1 MEHRVPTKRRNIWMI
16 IGIIFAIISVALGVI
31 LAFTYLNMP
40 NRDEISA
47 EAYEEAKAEYKDQVA
62 QLQQY
67 YELRLKKNSS
77 KNSNASTDDATID
90 IEPED
95 SSANSLASI
104 DPVKPTSATD
114 YIYIPALNK
123 KVKLDD
129 SLKNIKYAIYDYGMC
144 IWAVSTD
151 APNDDYSF
159 TYSDGLSTALMT
171 IDFTSKDYVDAIL
184 KIDSEDSWYVNLKSN
199 SVVYNNGNYL
209 TIEDASLTSDDLSAD
224 EYQWYQT
231 SYAALLKIMKDKTNY
246 EEL

>member
-1 MEHRVPTKRRNIWMI
+1 MKHRVPTKGQNIWMI
-16 IGIIFAIISVALGVI
+16 AGIVFATISVALGVI
-31 LAFTYLNMP
+31 LVFTYLNMP
-40 NRDEISA
+40 DRDEISA

-77 KNSNASTDDATID
+77 KNASSSSDDAIID

-95 SSANSLASI
+95 SSANSLAAI

-114 YIYIPALNK
+114 YIYIPALGK

-144 IWAVSTD
+144 IWAVSAD

-159 TYSDGLSTALMT
+159 TYSDGLSAALMT

-184 KIDSEDSWYVNLKSN
+184 KIDSEDSWYANLKTN
-199 SVVYNNGNYL
+199 SVIYNNGNYL
-209 TIEDASLTSDDLSAD
+209 TIEAASLSSDDLSAD

-231 SYAALLKIMKDKTNY
+231 SYAAMLKIMKNKANY
-246 EEL
+246 EDL